1 MYWGIKLCD
10 GHVPC
15 VLQAQ
20 LASREEAVNK
30 LTQGI
35 HYSSG
40 RSMRESYEIILIF
53 YMKGL
58 V

>member
-15 VLQAQ
+15 VLQTQ
-20 LASREEAVNK
+20 LANWEEAVNK

-35 HYSSG
+35 HYSAG
-40 RSMRESYEIILIF
+40 RSMHECYEIILIF
-53 YMKGL
+53 YTKGL